1 MIKIIGIAL
10 ICSIIIFYLKNINSE
25 LTILVEIMS
34 GIILLSCVI
43 PYILDVFN
51 FFNEIIE
58 LSSIDKNIYKIL
70 FKIIAI
76 GYLLEFSAGTIEDF
90 GLKGLSSKLI
100 LIGKII
106 IISMSLPIIYGV
118 INILKGLLI

>member
-1 MIKIIGIAL
+1 
-10 ICSIIIFYLKNINSE
+10 
-25 LTILVEIMS
+25 MS

-43 PYILDVFN
+43 PYVLEVFN

-70 FKIIAI
+70 LKIIAI
-76 GYLLEFSAGTIEDF
+76 GYLLEFSAGPIEDF

-106 IISMSLPIIYGV
+106 IISLSLPIIYGV
-118 INILKGLLI
+118 INILKGLLIWKQN

>member
-10 ICSIIIFYLKNINSE
+10 ICSIIIFYLRNINSE

-34 GIILLSCVI
+34 GIILLSYVI
-43 PYILDVFN
+43 PYILEVFN

-58 LSSIDKNIYKIL
+58 MSAIDKNIYKIL
-70 FKIIAI
+70 FKVIAI
-76 GYLLEFSAGTIEDF
+76 GYLIEFSAGTIEDF

-100 LIGKII
+100 MIGKII